1 MVVFIG
7 VGHIKDGKMDQVM
20 EALQAFM
27 PTVRAEPG
35 TLEYVIY
42 QGVENPN
49 MVAFFEKYR
58 DQEAQAAHW
67 ASEEFKAFQAALGPC
82 IEGQPLMGVVE
93 EVVSK

>member
-1 MVVFIG
+1 MVVFVG
-7 VGHIKDGKMDQVM
+7 VGHIKAGKMDQVM

-42 QGVENPN
+42 RGVENPN
-49 MVAFFEKYR
+49 MVAFFEKYQ

-67 ASEEFKAFQAALGPC
+67 ASEEFKVFQAALGPC
-82 IEGQPLMGVVE
+82 LDGQPLMGVVE
-93 EVVSK
+93 KVASK